1 MHFPSI
7 LLFDDMF
14 SSSSNMFLVFC
25 FYSRNG
31 FRETFD
37 RHDYGVSNNIP
48 RHNELQ
54 ARDEVP
60 TVVKGNQERSK
71 TFTVKEDE
79 MLVSA

>member
-1 MHFPSI
+1 MDSGRPLI
-7 LLFDDMF
+7 DMI
-14 SSSSNMFLVFC
+14 ME
-25 FYSRNG
+25 G
-31 FRETFD
+31 FTL
-37 RHDYGVSNNIP
+37 GVVSNNIP